1 MTRVEI
7 APGGFGRNLVLKEN
21 YTFLVANEAA
31 AVRGGEHGL
40 YSRDTRYLSR
50 YAWSVGWPATGEDR
64 EAQLLLEHSPRP
76 DCCRQHVA
84 VMAGPTQVVAIAR
97 RLDIATA
104 AMQDTV
110 TLTNTSLTRQTVTMT
125 LAFETDFADL
135 FQARGWHE
143 QPVRFQGGVVT
154 RSPDAATVRFDHV
167 ASDGL
172 EQGLTLTFTPA
183 PDEVS
188 VSAATYTL
196 DLRPG
201 ESAELTVGARIR
213 DPLETVAAGVDGPE
227 AGLPEADPPEATRQA
242 TRRHRANPPGTSPHV
257 ISYESWLESFRP
269 LLEGGPHAAVL
280 RRAALDLRALL
291 LFTEHGPIAA
301 AGIPWFVTA
310 FGRDSILTA
319 LMLLDHRP
327 DVARG
332 TLRYL
337 ASLQGREYDAARSEA
352 PGKILHEVR
361 QGELARTGKVPF
373 GRYYGSIDATPLFM
387 VLLHETYRRDGD
399 LGLLRELRPNLDA
412 ALGWLATDAD
422 PDGDGFVEFAGAQGG
437 AGLSVQSWKD
447 SHDAL
452 SHADGTLAKGAVAVA
467 EVQGYAYAALLA
479 AAGCLTELGETVEA
493 ARLARRADELK
504 ARFHDAFWLPR
515 LGTYALALDFD
526 KRPLEVLSSDAGQ
539 LLWTGIVPDACAP
552 TLAATLMSDRL
563 FSGWGIRTL
572 GTGEVRYNPLSY
584 HNGSVWPHDTALI
597 ASGLR
602 RYGFTEQA
610 AALRGALFDLAASQP
625 DLRPPELVAGYERT
639 SSPPVP
645 YPVACRPQAWSSAA
659 LAYLSDW
666 T

>member
-1 MTRVEI
+1 MTLTEI

-31 AVRGGEHGL
+31 AVLGGEHGL

-50 YAWSVGWPATGEDR
+50 YAWSVGWPEAGDDR

-76 DCCRQHVA
+76 DRCAQHVA

-104 AMQDTV
+104 AMRDAVTV
-110 TLTNTSLTRQTVTMT
+110 TNTSLARQTVTLT

-143 QPVRFQGGVVT
+143 QPVRFAGGTVC
-154 RSPDAATVRFDHV
+154 RAPGAASVRFDHV

-183 PDEVS
+183 PSEVTA
-188 VSAATYTL
+188 SAATYTL
-196 DLRPG
+196 ELRPG
-201 ESAELTVGARIR
+201 ESVSLTVDALLR
-213 DPLETVAAGVDGPE
+213 DPLEAAAQGAGVGAATAPRQTR
-227 AGLPEADPPEATRQA
+227 DPSPPATSR
-242 TRRHRANPPGTSPHV
+242 HV
-257 ISYESWLESFRP
+257 IAYESWLESFGP

-291 LFTEHGPIAA
+291 LFSEHGPIVA

-319 LMLLDHRP
+319 LMLLDRRP
-327 DVARG
+327 DMARG

-337 ASLQGREYDAARSEA
+337 ASLQGRGYDAARSEA

-373 GRYYGSIDATPLFM
+373 GRYYGSIDATLLFM

-399 LGLLRELRPNLDA
+399 LGLLRELRPNLEA

-422 PDGDGFVEFAGAQGG
+422 PDGDGFVEFACAQGG
-437 AGLSVQSWKD
+437 NGLSVQSWKD

-479 AAGCLTELGETVEA
+479 AAGCLGDLGEATEA

-504 ARFHDAFWLPR
+504 ARFHETFWLPD
-515 LGTYALALDFD
+515 LGTYALALDGD

-539 LLWTGIVPDACAP
+539 LLWTGIVPEAFAP

-572 GTGEVRYNPLSY
+572 GTREARYNPLSY

-597 ASGLR
+597 AAGLR

-610 AALRGALFDLAASQP
+610 STLRDALFDLAASQP

-639 SSPPVP
+639 DSPPVP

-659 LAYLSDW
+659 LAYLADW
-666 T
+666 A